1 MICPALYAR
10 PENTAAQSVCLGPA
24 CALWLPEIA
33 GSPAA
38 PTGRG
43 NCANN
48 PHAPARKPEE

>member
-1 MICPALYAR
+1 MICPTLYAR

-33 GSPAA
+33 GTPAK

-43 NCANN
+43 NCAHN
-48 PHAPARKPEE
+48 PTAPARKPEE